1 MLSKLY
7 QFLNYV
13 GMLKRTR
20 RRGWLCYVLPDESVA
35 DHTFRVSVLAMII
48 ADIVR
53 EESVAVNIETI
64 LRMSLIHDLPEALIG
79 DMDRGAT
86 EVVGEN
92 LKLEFESKALAKIL
106 GDLPKGLQESY
117 GKIWKEYEAG
127 VTRESK
133 IVKAADKLE
142 TIIQAHELASAGY
155 SRKFLDELLANTETW
170 KKELPTDLQEL
181 LDEFKV
187 K

>member
-1 MLSKLY
+1 MH
-7 QFLNYV
+7 
-13 GMLKRTR
+13 G
-20 RRGWLCYVLPDESVA
+20 LPAESVA

-48 ADIVR
+48 TDIVR
-53 EESVAVNIETI
+53 EEGIAVDTETV

-86 EVVGEN
+86 DIVGED
-92 LKLEFESKALAKIL
+92 LKLEFENKALTKIL
-106 GDLPKGLQESY
+106 DYLPKGLQESY
-117 GKIWKEYEAG
+117 GKIWKEHAAG
-127 VTRESK
+127 ITRESK

-142 TIIQAHELASAGY
+142 TIIQAHELTSAGY

-170 KKELPTDLQEL
+170 EKELPKDLQEL
-181 LDEFKV
+181 LKEIKV

>member
-1 MLSKLY
+1 MLNRLY
-7 QFLNYV
+7 QFLHYV

-20 RRGWLCYVLPDESVA
+20 RRGWLIHGLPDESVA
-35 DHTFRVSVLAMII
+35 DHTLRVSVLAMII
-48 ADIVR
+48 ADILR
-53 EESVAVNIETI
+53 EEGVTTNIETV

-86 EVVGEN
+86 DIVGED
-92 LKLEFESKALAKIL
+92 LKIGFENKALTKIL
-106 GDLPKGLQESY
+106 DNLPKGLQESY
-117 GKIWKEYEAG
+117 GKIWKEYATG
-127 VTRESK
+127 ITRESK

-142 TIIQAHELASAGY
+142 PIIQAHELTSAGY

-170 KKELPTDLQEL
+170 KKELPTDMQEL
-181 LDEFKV
+181 LEEFKV